1 MLIYQSKGEWGRSL
15 SDVAHATAFNLIDKA
30 KRGGQE
36 SSLDSLDASKETLRG
51 LYGCHQPQRRI
62 ERSNQMTVFKSCPGV
77 KCPSFLLLLLG
88 ILITSVW
95 LQQPGFSQLFRA
107 TQKPLI
113 GIHSGLQADSSAAPT
128 LTITA
133 SREHS
138 FSCYCALETAPI
150 QSQHKW
156 KYTGPPH

>member
-1 MLIYQSKGEWGRSL
+1 M
-15 SDVAHATAFNLIDKA
+15 SDGAHATAFNLIDMA

-36 SSLDSLDASKETLRG
+36 SSLDSLDAREETLRG
-51 LYGCHQPQRRI
+51 LYGCQQPQRRV
-62 ERSNQMTVFKSCPGV
+62 ERSNQMIVFFKSCPGV

-107 TQKPLI
+107 TQKPLT
-113 GIHSGLQADSSAAPT
+113 GIHSGLQADSSTAPT

-133 SREHS
+133 SRGHS
-138 FSCYCALETAPI
+138 FSGYCALETAPI
-150 QSQHKW
+150 QSQHK
-156 KYTGPPH
+156 